1 MPIDTPAMP
10 AAEPAPVPKA
20 KAARKP
26 AAKKKAPAKVA
37 NKPATAK
44 KPAAKGVNKSD
55 EVRRLAAATKAKG
68 EKPRPSVI
76 VATLAKQGIHVAAAQ
91 VSIVLKKMGFRPLS
105 KRRKKNSEGV
115 ATADTAK
122 VAARKTAMAAAVS
135 IEDLL
140 AAKKAVAS
148 LGGSERALEAIQ
160 ALKRLDG

>member
-1 MPIDTPAMP
+1 MSADTPTTP
-10 AAEPAPVPKA
+10 AAPATP
-20 KAARKP
+20 KP
-26 AAKKKAPAKVA
+26 AKKPVATKAPAQVA

-44 KPAAKGVNKSD
+44 KPAAKGVSKSD
-55 EVRRLAAATKAKG
+55 EVRKLAAATKAKG

-105 KRRKKNSEGV
+105 KRRKKGAAEGGRK
-115 ATADTAK
+115 AGTKKASQ
-122 VAARKTAMAAAVS
+122 AAAAAVS
-135 IEDLL
+135 IDDLL

-148 LGGSERALEAIQ
+148 LGGAERALEAIQ